1 MLCTR
6 MGDRREVL
14 LSWSQHRSAAALL
27 PWDVVQVLPSEW
39 VAALWEVC
47 VSPIITDTFTQLIQL

>member
-1 MLCTR
+1 MCTR

-14 LSWSQHRSAAALL
+14 LSCSQHRSAAALL

-39 VAALWEVC
+39 LAALWEVC
-47 VSPIITDTFTQLIQL
+47 VSPIITDTLLN